1 MRHRRADVEEAGVGN
16 RINKMTEGTLNHLQ
30 KKILFTLGF
39 LALYRIGVHIPIPG
53 VDTAAL
59 ADFFKGQG
67 GNLFGMFNV
76 FSGGALQRFSVCA
89 LGIMP
94 YISSSIIAQL
104 LTVVVPHLEQLS
116 KEGEAGRKK
125 VNQYTRYGAIVLA
138 LVQGVMIANTL
149 ESSSFQGRGLVLEPG
164 AGWVALTVLSLTAGT
179 AFIMWLGEQITERG
193 VGNGMSLIIFAGIVA
208 TIPNVVTNTYT
219 QYNNAE
225 MDLAR
230 ILLILGVCL
239 VVTAGVVFIEQGARQ
254 VPIQYAKRQVGRK
267 VYGGQNSHL
276 PIRVNSAGVIP
287 PIFASSL
294 LQFPVTLQRFA
305 KEGVLAQW
313 IGVLFAPG
321 GWFYNFIYVVMIIF
335 FAFFYTSITFK
346 ADDIAE
352 NLKKYGG
359 FIPGIRPGARTSEF
373 LHRVTNRLT
382 LVGGIYLATL
392 CVLPSVLTSKF
403 NVQFYFGGTSLL
415 IVVGVALETFRQID
429 AHRQSLR
436 YDSFLKGTTVRSRRG
451 SGGI

>member
-1 MRHRRADVEEAGVGN
+1 VGQ
-16 RINKMTEGTLNHLQ
+16 RIAKLPEGTLNHLQ

-67 GNLFGMFNV
+67 GNLFGMFNM
-76 FSGGALQRFSVCA
+76 FSGGALQNFSVCA
-89 LGIMP
+89 LGVMP
-94 YISSSIIAQL
+94 YISASIIAQL

-116 KEGEAGRKK
+116 KEGEAGRRKIT
-125 VNQYTRYGAIVLA
+125 QYTRYGAVILA
-138 LVQGVMIANTL
+138 IVQGTMISRSL
-149 ESSSFQGRGLVLEPG
+149 EGASFSGRPLVLDPG
-164 AGWVALTVLSLTAGT
+164 YGWTFLTVLSLAAGT
-179 AFIMWLGEQITERG
+179 SFIMWLGEQITERG
-193 VGNGMSLIIFAGIVA
+193 VGNGMSLVIFAGITA
-208 TIPNVVTNTYT
+208 TIPQVVTNTYS
-219 QYNNAE
+219 QYSGGE
-225 MDLAR
+225 MDVGR
-230 ILLILGVCL
+230 ILLVLAVCL
-239 VVTAGVVFIEQGARQ
+239 AVTAGVVFMEQGARQ
-254 VPIQYAKRQVGRK
+254 VPVQYAKRQVGRK
-267 VYGGQNSHL
+267 VYGGQASHL

-294 LQFPVTLQRFA
+294 LQFPVTIQGLWPET
-305 KEGVLAQW
+305 K
-313 IGVLFAPG
+313 IGSWLSILFVPG
-321 GWFYNFIYVVMIIF
+321 GWFYNVVYVCLIVF

-346 ADDIAE
+346 PDDIAE

-373 LHRVTNRLT
+373 LEKVVSRLT
-382 LVGGIYLATL
+382 LVGALYLATL
-392 CVLPSVLTSKF
+392 CIVPSILTSKF

-436 YDSFLKGTTVRSRRG
+436 YDSFMKGSSIRPRTGSRA
-451 SGGI
+451 

>member
-1 MRHRRADVEEAGVGN
+1 MGQ
-16 RINKMTEGTLNHLQ
+16 RITKLPEGALNHLQ

-67 GNLFGMFNV
+67 GNLFGMFNM
-76 FSGGALQRFSVCA
+76 FSGGALQNFSVCA
-89 LGIMP
+89 LGVMP
-94 YISSSIIAQL
+94 YISASIIAQL

-116 KEGEAGRKK
+116 KEGDAGRKK
-125 VNQYTRYGAIVLA
+125 ITQYTRYGAVALA
-138 LVQGVMIANTL
+138 LIQGTMISRSL
-149 ESSSFQGRGLVLEPG
+149 EGASFSGRALVLNPG
-164 AGWVALTVLSLTAGT
+164 FAWTSLTVLSLAAGT

-193 VGNGMSLIIFAGIVA
+193 VGNGMSLVIFAGITA
-208 TIPNVVTNTYT
+208 TIPKVIANTYS
-219 QYNNAE
+219 QYSGGE
-225 MDLAR
+225 MDAGR

-239 VVTAGVVFIEQGARQ
+239 AVTAGVVFMEQGARQ
-254 VPIQYAKRQVGRK
+254 VPVQYAKRQVGKK
-267 VYGGQNSHL
+267 VYGGQASHL
-276 PIRVNSAGVIP
+276 PIRVNAAGVIP

-294 LQFPVTLQRFA
+294 LQFPVTIQGLWPET
-305 KEGVLAQW
+305 KVGSWLS
-313 IGVLFAPG
+313 VLFVPG
-321 GWFYNFIYVVMIIF
+321 GWFYNVVYVSLIVF

-346 ADDIAE
+346 PDDIAE

-359 FIPGIRPGARTSEF
+359 FIPGIRPGARTAEF
-373 LHRVTNRLT
+373 LDKVVSRLT
-382 LVGGIYLATL
+382 LAGALYLATL
-392 CVLPSVLTSKF
+392 CIVPSILTAKF

-436 YDSFLKGTTVRSRRG
+436 YDSFMKGASIRPRTGSRA
-451 SGGI
+451 